1 MEKMPGEKIQHSFMI
16 KALKNLIKAI
26 YDKCVAN
33 IVLTGE
39 NQNVSDVRNETRL
52 STLST
57 PIQ

>member
-1 MEKMPGEKIQHSFMI
+1 MI